1 VRRIAGARDDFSND
15 SRCSRTEEDEMKVPL
30 LKICEL
36 SFLFAGL
43 SMAQAQQSIGTV
55 GVQDATVA
63 GALEVS
69 NGRAIL
75 VGNTTV
81 TARDRTADIALN
93 RGGTVKVCA
102 TSGLHLTAGKS
113 EGTVATT
120 PLMLALDRGA
130 IEVQISATPRDV
142 VMTPDLRFTV
152 RADGPLDLQLRVT
165 RNGDTCVDNRGA
177 QAPVLNVADQFGE
190 AAYELRAG
198 QHVLF
203 EHGSLKEVVDHESSS
218 CGCPPEATMSVADA
232 LLHPAGSGNAAAGD
246 AATVVKPAAEQHPF
260 PAAVSAGLAP
270 PSAVPPAPAG
280 APHTQVSAALSSNEG
295 ADSLA
300 PKATEKVPAEAPAA
314 NTATTGAPASPPATT
329 TSATGASAPVAA
341 TTPAG
346 VAASQAPPEPKHDLV
361 HVVGRFFKRLFGGG

>member
-1 VRRIAGARDDFSND
+1 
-15 SRCSRTEEDEMKVPL
+15 MKVL
-30 LKICEL
+30 RFKICEL
-36 SFLFAGL
+36 SFFFAAL

-81 TARDRTADIALN
+81 TARDRVAEIALN
-93 RGGTVKVCA
+93 RGGVVKVCA
-102 TSGLHLTAGKS
+102 TSGLHLTAGKGA
-113 EGTVATT
+113 EGAGQA

-130 IEVQISATPRDV
+130 IEVQMAATTRDV
-142 VMTPDLRFTV
+142 VMTPDLRFTM
-152 RADGPLDLQLRVT
+152 RGDGPLDLQLRVT
-165 RNGDTCVDNRGA
+165 RNGDTCVENRGA

-218 CGCPPEATMSVADA
+218 CGCPPEQTMSVADA
-232 LLHPAGSGNAAAGD
+232 LLHPAGSGNGAAGD
-246 AATVVKPAAEQHPF
+246 AATAEKPAAEQHPF

-270 PSAVPPAPAG
+270 PSAVPQAPAG
-280 APHTQVSAALSSNEG
+280 AAHTQVSAALSSGEG
-295 ADSLA
+295 ADSVA
-300 PKATEKVPAEAPAA
+300 EPGTATEKAPVSAPAPSV
-314 NTATTGAPASPPATT
+314 APAPR
-329 TSATGASAPVAA
+329 VAA
-341 TTPAG
+341 P
-346 VAASQAPPEPKHDLV
+346 QAPPKHDV
-361 HVVGRFFKRLFGGG
+361 AHAIGRFFKHLFGGG

>member
-1 VRRIAGARDDFSND
+1 
-15 SRCSRTEEDEMKVPL
+15 MKVPL

-36 SFLFAGL
+36 SFFFTAL

-81 TARDRTADIALN
+81 TARDRVAEIALN
-93 RGGTVKVCA
+93 RGGSVKVCA
-102 TSGLHLTAGKS
+102 TSGLHLTAGKNPDAAAAS
-113 EGTVATT
+113 IPTVSVPQVSI

-130 IEVQISATPRDV
+130 IEVQMAATTRDV
-142 VMTPDLRFTV
+142 VMTPDLRFTM
-152 RADGPLDLQLRVT
+152 RGDGPLDLQLRVT
-165 RNGDTCVDNRGA
+165 RNGDTCVENRGL

-190 AAYELRAG
+190 ATYELRAG

-232 LLHPAGSGNAAAGD
+232 LLHPGTAGD
-246 AATVVKPAAEQHPF
+246 ATTVEKPASEQHPF

-270 PSAVPPAPAG
+270 PAAIPQAPTG
-280 APHTQVSAALSSNEG
+280 AAHTQVSAALSSG
-295 ADSLA
+295 GDSDSLA
-300 PKATEKVPAEAPAA
+300 EPPGAA
-314 NTATTGAPASPPATT
+314 GKTPTNAPAS
-329 TSATGASAPVAA
+329 PVAA
-341 TTPAG
+341 TTQ
-346 VAASQAPPEPKHDLV
+346 VAAPQAAPPKHDLV
-361 HVVGRFFKRLFGGG
+361 HSVGRFFKRIFGGK

>member
-1 VRRIAGARDDFSND
+1 
-15 SRCSRTEEDEMKVPL
+15 MKVTL
-30 LKICEL
+30 LKICEV
-36 SFLFAGL
+36 SFFFAGL
-43 SMAQAQQSIGTV
+43 SIAQAQQSIGTV

-81 TARDRTADIALN
+81 TARDRVAEIALN
-93 RGGTVKVCA
+93 RGGMVKVCA

-113 EGTVATT
+113 AEGTTAV

-130 IEVQISATPRDV
+130 IEVQMAATTRDV
-142 VMTPDLRFTV
+142 VMTPDLRFTM
-152 RADGPLDLQLRVT
+152 RSDGPLDLELRVT
-165 RNGDTCVDNRGA
+165 RNGDTCVENRGA

-218 CGCPPEATMSVADA
+218 CGCPPEQTMSVADA
-232 LLHPAGSGNAAAGD
+232 LLHPVAPGD
-246 AATVVKPAAEQHPF
+246 AATVEKPAAELHPF

-270 PSAVPPAPAG
+270 PSAVPQAPAG
-280 APHTQVSAALSSNEG
+280 AAHTQVSAALSSG
-295 ADSLA
+295 GDADSLA
-300 PKATEKVPAEAPAA
+300 QPAAAAEKAPTSAPA
-314 NTATTGAPASPPATT
+314 P
-329 TSATGASAPVAA
+329 PVAVA
-341 TTPAG
+341 PQPA
-346 VAASQAPPEPKHDLV
+346 PPKHDLA
-361 HVVGRFFKRLFGGG
+361 HAIGRFFKHIFGGG